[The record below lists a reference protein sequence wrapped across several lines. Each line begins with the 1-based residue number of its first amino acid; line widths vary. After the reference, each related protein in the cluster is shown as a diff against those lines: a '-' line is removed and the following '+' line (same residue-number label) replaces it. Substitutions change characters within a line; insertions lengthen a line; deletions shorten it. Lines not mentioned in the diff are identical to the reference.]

1 MNKLKEERTNTQIL
15 RRDSNRRD
23 VGRSS
28 QLAVK
33 HIINSSKREKKAS
46 FSLSYG
52 LNAEHYAYWN
62 YTREITKL
70 PANHTQAEKSK
81 IHMYGDIIIFIII
94 IIISTAHYS
103 SLHAFYNF
111 KLFLQFF
118 FILSLC
124 SALFF
129 RSCLSSY
136 PILCYTFHCNL

>member
-70 PANHTQAEKSK
+70 PANHTQAVKSK
-81 IHMYGDIIIFIII
+81 IHVWRYYYFYYYYYKHGTLFI
-94 IIISTAHYS
+94 A
-103 SLHAFYNF
+103 AC
-111 KLFLQFF
+111 FL
-118 FILSLC
+118 
-124 SALFF
+124 
-129 RSCLSSY
+129 
-136 PILCYTFHCNL
+136 